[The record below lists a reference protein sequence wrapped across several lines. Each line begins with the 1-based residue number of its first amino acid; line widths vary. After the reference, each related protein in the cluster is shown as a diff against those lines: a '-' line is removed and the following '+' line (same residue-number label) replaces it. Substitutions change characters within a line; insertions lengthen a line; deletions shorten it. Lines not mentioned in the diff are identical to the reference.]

1 MYYIISDKNP
11 LNRGFFLL
19 LIFGNILTIERE
31 VFSILIASLADRSII
46 NLAHFKQKESLL
58 ALREK
63 EVFYC
68 SQCFTPVVLKVG
80 DIKIPH
86 FAHKTLSGCDY
97 SNEPESSLHLHGKL
111 LLHQFFQKRHF
122 QSELEKFLPAIRQRA
137 DLLVEGQTA
146 IEFQCSAIPPNKVI
160 QRTAGYLQHEI
171 DPIWIGGLKN
181 PPNESIQ
188 EIRLKAYETELFQ
201 RKDKNPYLLAFYPDD
216 NRFYYYSNLFYVSGS
231 RRIGKVKSLEASRQS
246 FPFAVPKR
254 LSQEEFSRVY
264 VLFLKARQQFIQS
277 QLFAKNRVRNLFWR
291 ACYTL
296 QLERDRLP
304 YSIGL
309 PFIGAGIFRQHAV
322 LWQLLALEAFKLQMP
337 MPKLIESGK
346 ILLADPRYF
355 NEAVK
360 ILEQYIEI
368 SIILTGQ
375 SDNFTR
381 TLELLY
387 DNYCNSV

>member
-1 MYYIISDKNP
+1 M
-11 LNRGFFLL
+11 
-19 LIFGNILTIERE
+19 
-31 VFSILIASLADRSII
+31 FSILIASLADRSVI
-46 NLAHFKQKESLL
+46 NLAHFKQKDSLL

-68 SQCFTPVVLKVG
+68 TQCFTPVVLKVG

-111 LLHQFFQKRHF
+111 SLHQFFQKHQL

-146 IEFQCSAIPPNKVI
+146 IEFQCSTIPPNKVI
-160 QRTAGYLQHEI
+160 QRSTGYSQLKI

-201 RKDKNPYLLAFYPDD
+201 RKDKNPYLLAFCPDD

-246 FPFAVPKR
+246 FPFAVPRR
-254 LSQEEFSRVY
+254 LSKEEFSHVC
-264 VLFLKARQQFIQS
+264 VLFSKVRLQFIQS
-277 QLFAKNRVRNLFWR
+277 QLFAKNRMRNPFWR
-291 ACYTL
+291 ACYAL
-296 QLERDRLP
+296 QLDRDRLP
-304 YSIGL
+304 DSIGL
-309 PFIGAGIFRQHAV
+309 PFIGASIFRQHAV
-322 LWQLLALEAFKLQMP
+322 LWQLLALEAFKLQVP
-337 MPKLIESGK
+337 MSELVESGK
-346 ILLADPRYF
+346 VLLADPRYF
-355 NEAVK
+355 GEAVK
-360 ILEQYIEI
+360 LLEQYIEI